1 MGATDATVRVVN
13 HFQAVVAGL
22 TGIPEYSPDRT
33 GGTVAGKTITT
44 TEGEVVI
51 LLNADAVRELDLP
64 IIERLAAHEAG
75 HLLVTRNDETIT
87 WEDTARLQTVG
98 WRRVMTYIAANAL
111 DEYRVEAA
119 VVDCG
124 YPAHHDADPT
134 ELGWGLMD
142 ANAEPLEAFLLFR
155 ETNDVAALRDALL
168 AVMDRFTKRL
178 ANIAASQR
186 HTPFDPD
193 ALDIAARANWDAIVA
208 PVWRK
213 HQSFYAP
220 APSATVRWDRTA
232 LEAHLTEGW
241 LVAVRLLRSLGF
253 EYRGGDDD
261 ESFWSVRGE
270 EDLER
275 AFARY
280 QADTAVRAE

>member
-208 PVWRK
+208 PSGASTNR
-213 HQSFYAP
+213 STRP
-220 APSATVRWDRTA
+220 RRPPPSAGTGPQWRRI
-232 LEAHLTEGW
+232 
-241 LVAVRLLRSLGF
+241 
-253 EYRGGDDD
+253 
-261 ESFWSVRGE
+261 
-270 EDLER
+270 
-275 AFARY
+275 
-280 QADTAVRAE
+280 